1 MPVGQEGV
9 LSTMNELLIW
19 FRGLD
24 PAAQVF
30 WGCALVSSTIFLIQA
45 ILTMIG
51 MDHDMDFDVGDFN
64 ADTMDTGGAVSL
76 FSIRSLVNFFVG
88 FGWTGVSF
96 YDDINS
102 KAVLYLL
109 AICVGG
115 LFSYA
120 TIFLIKK
127 LKKLE
132 HNGAYKI
139 ADCVGKTCDV
149 YLRIP
154 AVGEGRG
161 KVQISLNGSI
171 HEFDAVSTGEAIA
184 TGKRVKV
191 VAVEGTVLKV
201 E

>member
-1 MPVGQEGV
+1 
-9 LSTMNELLIW
+9 MNDLLTW
-19 FRGLD
+19 FQGLE

-30 WGCALVSSTIFLIQA
+30 WGCAIVSSAIFLIQA

-51 MDHDMDFDVGDFN
+51 MDHDMDFEVGDFDG
-64 ADTMDTGGAVSL
+64 DTMDTGGAVSL

-88 FGWTGVSF
+88 FGWAGVSF
-96 YDDINS
+96 YNDISS
-102 KAVLYLL
+102 KAVLYFI
-109 AICVGG
+109 AICVGL

-120 TIFLIKK
+120 TVFLIKK
-127 LKKLE
+127 MKKLE

-139 ADCVGKTCDV
+139 ADCVGKSCDV

-154 AVGEGRG
+154 AAGEGKG

-191 VAVEGTVLKV
+191 IAVEGNVLEV
-201 E
+201 DEE

>member
-1 MPVGQEGV
+1 
-9 LSTMNELLIW
+9 MNDLLTW
-19 FRGLD
+19 FQGLE

-30 WGCALVSSTIFLIQA
+30 WGCAIVSSAIFLIQA

-51 MDHDMDFDVGDFN
+51 MDHDMDFEVGDFDG
-64 ADTMDTGGAVSL
+64 DTMDTGGAVSL

-88 FGWTGVSF
+88 FGWAGVSF
-96 YDDINS
+96 YNDISS
-102 KAVLYLL
+102 KAVLYFI
-109 AICVGG
+109 AICVGL

-120 TIFLIKK
+120 TVFLIRKM
-127 LKKLE
+127 KKLE

-154 AVGEGRG
+154 AAGEGKG
-161 KVQISLNGSI
+161 KVQISLNGGI

-191 VAVEGTVLKV
+191 IAVEGNVLEVAEELKV
-201 E
+201 EN

>member
-1 MPVGQEGV
+1 
-9 LSTMNELLIW
+9 MNDLLIW
-19 FRGLD
+19 FQGLE

-30 WGCALVSSTIFLIQA
+30 WGCAIVSSAIFLIQA

-51 MDHDMDFDVGDFN
+51 MDHDMDFEVGDFDG
-64 ADTMDTGGAVSL
+64 DTMDTGGAVSL

-88 FGWTGVSF
+88 FGWAGVSF
-96 YDDINS
+96 YNDISS
-102 KAVLYLL
+102 KAVLYFI
-109 AICVGG
+109 AICVGL

-120 TIFLIKK
+120 TVFLIKK
-127 LKKLE
+127 MKKLE

-139 ADCVGKTCDV
+139 ADCVGKSCDV

-154 AVGEGRG
+154 AAGEGKG

-171 HEFDAVSTGEAIA
+171 HEFDAVSAGEAIA

-191 VAVEGTVLKV
+191 IAVEGNVLEVDEELKV
-201 E
+201 EN

>member
-1 MPVGQEGV
+1 
-9 LSTMNELLIW
+9 MNDLLTW
-19 FRGLD
+19 FQGLE
-24 PAAQVF
+24 PAAQAF
-30 WGCALVSSTIFLIQA
+30 WGCAIVSSTIFLIQA

-51 MDHDMDFDVGDFN
+51 MDHDMDFEVGDFDG
-64 ADTMDTGGAVSL
+64 DTMDTGGAVSL

-96 YDDINS
+96 YNDISS
-102 KAVLYLL
+102 KALLYFV
-109 AICVGG
+109 AICVGC
-115 LFSYA
+115 LFSFA
-120 TIFLIKK
+120 TVFLIKK
-127 LKKLE
+127 MKKLE

-139 ADCVGKTCDV
+139 ADCVGKSCDV

-154 AVGEGRG
+154 AAGEGRG

-191 VAVEGTVLKV
+191 VAVEGNVLKV
-201 E
+201 AISEETNN

>member
-1 MPVGQEGV
+1 
-9 LSTMNELLIW
+9 MNDLLTW
-19 FRGLD
+19 FQGLE

-30 WGCALVSSTIFLIQA
+30 WGCAIVSSSIFLIQA

-51 MDHDMDFDVGDFN
+51 MDHDMDFDVGDFDG
-64 ADTMDTGGAVSL
+64 DTMDTGGAVSL

-88 FGWTGVSF
+88 FGWAGVSF
-96 YDDINS
+96 YNDISS
-102 KAVLYLL
+102 KAVLYII
-109 AICVGG
+109 AICVGL

-127 LKKLE
+127 MKKLE

-139 ADCVGKTCDV
+139 ADCVGKSCDV

-154 AVGEGRG
+154 AAGEGKG

-191 VAVEGTVLKV
+191 VDLEGNVLKV
-201 E
+201 EEELKIIR

>member
-1 MPVGQEGV
+1 
-9 LSTMNELLIW
+9 MNDLLTW
-19 FRGLD
+19 FQGLE

-30 WGCALVSSTIFLIQA
+30 WGCAIVSSAIFLIQA

-51 MDHDMDFDVGDFN
+51 MDHDMDFEVGDFDG
-64 ADTMDTGGAVSL
+64 DTMDTGGAVSL

-88 FGWTGVSF
+88 FGWAGVSF
-96 YDDINS
+96 YNDISS
-102 KAVLYLL
+102 KAVLYFI
-109 AICVGG
+109 AICVGL

-120 TIFLIKK
+120 TVFLIKK
-127 LKKLE
+127 MKKLE

-139 ADCVGKTCDV
+139 ANCVGKTCDV

-154 AVGEGRG
+154 AAGEGKG

-191 VAVEGTVLKV
+191 IAVEGNVLEVDEELKV
-201 E
+201 EN

>member
-1 MPVGQEGV
+1 
-9 LSTMNELLIW
+9 MNDLLTW
-19 FRGLD
+19 FQGLE

-30 WGCALVSSTIFLIQA
+30 WGCAIVSSAIFLIQA

-51 MDHDMDFDVGDFN
+51 MDHDMDFEVGDFDG
-64 ADTMDTGGAVSL
+64 DTMDTGGAVSL

-88 FGWTGVSF
+88 FGWAGVSF
-96 YDDINS
+96 YNDISS
-102 KAVLYLL
+102 KAVLYFI
-109 AICVGG
+109 AICVGL

-120 TIFLIKK
+120 TVFLIKK
-127 LKKLE
+127 MKKLE

-154 AVGEGRG
+154 AAGEGKG

-191 VAVEGTVLKV
+191 IAVEGNVLEVDEELKV
-201 E
+201 EN

>member
-1 MPVGQEGV
+1 
-9 LSTMNELLIW
+9 MNDLLTW
-19 FRGLD
+19 FQGLE

-30 WGCALVSSTIFLIQA
+30 WGCAIVSSAIFLIQA

-51 MDHDMDFDVGDFN
+51 MDHDMDFEVGDFDG
-64 ADTMDTGGAVSL
+64 DTMDTGGAVSL

-88 FGWTGVSF
+88 FGWAGVSF
-96 YDDINS
+96 YNDISS
-102 KAVLYLL
+102 KAVLYFI
-109 AICVGG
+109 AICVGL

-120 TIFLIKK
+120 TLFLIKK
-127 LKKLE
+127 MKKLE

-154 AVGEGRG
+154 AAGEGKG

-191 VAVEGTVLKV
+191 IAVEGNVLEVAEELKV
-201 E
+201 EN

>member
-1 MPVGQEGV
+1 
-9 LSTMNELLIW
+9 MNDLLTW
-19 FRGLD
+19 FQGLE

-30 WGCALVSSTIFLIQA
+30 WGCAIVSSAIFLIQA

-51 MDHDMDFDVGDFN
+51 MDHDMDFEVGDFDG
-64 ADTMDTGGAVSL
+64 DTMDTGGAVSL

-88 FGWTGVSF
+88 FGWAGVSF
-96 YDDINS
+96 YNDISS
-102 KAVLYLL
+102 KAVLYFI
-109 AICVGG
+109 AICVGL

-120 TIFLIKK
+120 TVFLIKK
-127 LKKLE
+127 MKKLE

-139 ADCVGKTCDV
+139 ADCVGKSCDV

-154 AVGEGRG
+154 AAGEGKG

-191 VAVEGTVLKV
+191 IAVEGNILEVDEELKV
-201 E
+201 EN

>member
-1 MPVGQEGV
+1 
-9 LSTMNELLIW
+9 MNDLLTW
-19 FRGLD
+19 FQGLE

-30 WGCALVSSTIFLIQA
+30 WGCAIVSSAIFLIQA

-51 MDHDMDFDVGDFN
+51 MDHDMDFEVGDFDG
-64 ADTMDTGGAVSL
+64 DTMDTGGAVSL

-88 FGWTGVSF
+88 FGWAGVSF
-96 YDDINS
+96 YNDISS
-102 KAVLYLL
+102 KAVLYFI
-109 AICVGG
+109 AICVGL

-120 TIFLIKK
+120 TVFLIKK
-127 LKKLE
+127 MKKLE

-154 AVGEGRG
+154 AAGEGKG

-191 VAVEGTVLKV
+191 IAVEGNVLEVDEESKV
-201 E
+201 EN

>member
-1 MPVGQEGV
+1 
-9 LSTMNELLIW
+9 MNDLLTW
-19 FRGLD
+19 FQGLE

-30 WGCALVSSTIFLIQA
+30 WGCAIVSSAIFLIQA

-51 MDHDMDFDVGDFN
+51 MDHDMDFEVGDFDG
-64 ADTMDTGGAVSL
+64 DTMDTGGAVSL

-88 FGWTGVSF
+88 FGWAGVSF
-96 YDDINS
+96 YNDISS
-102 KAVLYLL
+102 KAVLYFI
-109 AICVGG
+109 AICVGL

-120 TIFLIKK
+120 TVFLIKK
-127 LKKLE
+127 MKKLE

-154 AVGEGRG
+154 AAGEGKG

-191 VAVEGTVLKV
+191 IAVEGNVLEVAEELKV
-201 E
+201 EN

>member
-1 MPVGQEGV
+1 
-9 LSTMNELLIW
+9 MNDLLTW
-19 FRGLD
+19 FQGLE

-30 WGCALVSSTIFLIQA
+30 WGCAIVSSAIFLIQA

-51 MDHDMDFDVGDFN
+51 MDHDMDFEVGDFDG
-64 ADTMDTGGAVSL
+64 DTMDTGGAVSL

-88 FGWTGVSF
+88 FGWAGVSF
-96 YDDINS
+96 YNDISS
-102 KAVLYLL
+102 KAVLYII
-109 AICVGG
+109 AICVGL

-127 LKKLE
+127 MKKLE

-139 ADCVGKTCDV
+139 ADCVGKSCDV

-154 AVGEGRG
+154 AAGEGKG

-191 VAVEGTVLKV
+191 VDLEGNVLKV
-201 E
+201 EKELKVEN

>member
-1 MPVGQEGV
+1 
-9 LSTMNELLIW
+9 MNDLLTW
-19 FRGLD
+19 FQGLE

-30 WGCALVSSTIFLIQA
+30 WGCAIVSSAIFLIQA

-51 MDHDMDFDVGDFN
+51 MDHDMDFEVGDFDG
-64 ADTMDTGGAVSL
+64 DTMDTGGAVSL

-88 FGWTGVSF
+88 FGWAGVSF
-96 YDDINS
+96 YNDISS
-102 KAVLYLL
+102 KAVLYFI
-109 AICVGG
+109 AICVGL

-120 TIFLIKK
+120 TVFLIKK
-127 LKKLE
+127 MKKLE

-154 AVGEGRG
+154 AAGEGKG

-191 VAVEGTVLKV
+191 MAVEGNVLKV
-201 E
+201 DEELKVEN

>member
-1 MPVGQEGV
+1 
-9 LSTMNELLIW
+9 MNDLLTW
-19 FRGLD
+19 YQGLE

-30 WGCALVSSTIFLIQA
+30 WGCAIVSSTIFLVQA

-51 MDHDMDFDVGDFN
+51 MDHDMDFDVGDFDGN
-64 ADTMDTGGAVSL
+64 TMDTGGAVSL

-88 FGWTGVSF
+88 FGWAGVSF
-96 YDDINS
+96 YNDIS
-102 KAVLYLL
+102 CKALLYFV
-109 AICVGG
+109 AICVGC

-120 TIFLIKK
+120 TVFLIKK
-127 LKKLE
+127 MKKLE

-139 ADCVGKTCDV
+139 ADCVGKSCDV

-154 AVGEGRG
+154 AAGEGKG

-191 VAVEGTVLKV
+191 VAVEGNVLKV

>member
-1 MPVGQEGV
+1 
-9 LSTMNELLIW
+9 MNDLLTW
-19 FRGLD
+19 FQGLE

-30 WGCALVSSTIFLIQA
+30 WGCAIVSSAIFLIQA

-51 MDHDMDFDVGDFN
+51 MDHDMDFEVGDFDG
-64 ADTMDTGGAVSL
+64 DTMDTGGAVSL

-88 FGWTGVSF
+88 FGWAGVSF
-96 YDDINS
+96 YNDVSS
-102 KAVLYLL
+102 KAVLYFI
-109 AICVGG
+109 AICVGL

-120 TIFLIKK
+120 TVFLIKK
-127 LKKLE
+127 MKKLE

-154 AVGEGRG
+154 AAGEGKG

-191 VAVEGTVLKV
+191 IAVEGNVLEVDEELKV
-201 E
+201 EN

>member
-1 MPVGQEGV
+1 
-9 LSTMNELLIW
+9 MNDLLTW
-19 FRGLD
+19 FQGLE

-30 WGCALVSSTIFLIQA
+30 WGCAIVSSTIFLVQA

-51 MDHDMDFDVGDFN
+51 MDHDMDFDVGDFDGN
-64 ADTMDTGGAVSL
+64 TMDTGGAVSL

-88 FGWTGVSF
+88 FGWAGVSF
-96 YDDINS
+96 YNDISS
-102 KAVLYLL
+102 KALLYIV
-109 AICVGG
+109 AICVGC

-120 TIFLIKK
+120 TVFLIRKM
-127 LKKLE
+127 KKLE

-139 ADCVGKTCDV
+139 ADCVGKSCDV

-154 AVGEGRG
+154 AAGEGRG

-191 VAVEGTVLKV
+191 VAVEGNVLKV

>member
-1 MPVGQEGV
+1 
-9 LSTMNELLIW
+9 
-19 FRGLD
+19 
-24 PAAQVF
+24 
-30 WGCALVSSTIFLIQA
+30 
-45 ILTMIG
+45 MIG

>member
-1 MPVGQEGV
+1 
-9 LSTMNELLIW
+9 MNDLLTW
-19 FRGLD
+19 FQGLE

-30 WGCALVSSTIFLIQA
+30 WGCAIVSSTIFLVQA

-51 MDHDMDFDVGDFN
+51 MDHDMDFEVGDFDG
-64 ADTMDTGGAVSL
+64 DTMDTGGAVSL

-88 FGWTGVSF
+88 FGWAGVSF
-96 YDDINS
+96 YNDISS
-102 KAVLYLL
+102 KALLYIV
-109 AICVGG
+109 AICVGC

-120 TIFLIKK
+120 TVFLIRKM
-127 LKKLE
+127 KKLE

-139 ADCVGKTCDV
+139 ADCVGKSCDV

-154 AVGEGRG
+154 AAGEGRG

-191 VAVEGTVLKV
+191 VAVEGNVLKV
-201 E
+201 AISEETNN

>member
-1 MPVGQEGV
+1 
-9 LSTMNELLIW
+9 MNDLLTW
-19 FRGLD
+19 FQGLE

-30 WGCALVSSTIFLIQA
+30 WGCAIVSSAIFLIQA

-51 MDHDMDFDVGDFN
+51 MDHDMDFEVGDFDG
-64 ADTMDTGGAVSL
+64 DTMDTGGAVSL

-88 FGWTGVSF
+88 FGWAGVSF
-96 YDDINS
+96 YNDISS
-102 KAVLYLL
+102 KAVLYFI
-109 AICVGG
+109 AICVGC

-127 LKKLE
+127 MKKLE

-139 ADCVGKTCDV
+139 ADCVGKSCDV

-154 AVGEGRG
+154 AAGEGKG

-191 VAVEGTVLKV
+191 IAVEGNVLEVDEELKV
-201 E
+201 EN

>member
-1 MPVGQEGV
+1 
-9 LSTMNELLIW
+9 MNDLLTW
-19 FRGLD
+19 FQGLE

-30 WGCALVSSTIFLIQA
+30 WGCAIVSSAIFLIQA

-51 MDHDMDFDVGDFN
+51 MDHDMDFEVGDFDG
-64 ADTMDTGGAVSL
+64 DTMDTGGAVSL

-88 FGWTGVSF
+88 FGWAGVSF
-96 YDDINS
+96 YNDISS
-102 KAVLYLL
+102 KAVLYFI
-109 AICVGG
+109 AICVGL

-120 TIFLIKK
+120 TVFLIKK
-127 LKKLE
+127 MKKLE

-154 AVGEGRG
+154 AAGEGKG

-191 VAVEGTVLKV
+191 IAVEGNVLEV
-201 E
+201 EINEPVD

>member
-1 MPVGQEGV
+1 
-9 LSTMNELLIW
+9 MNDLLTW
-19 FRGLD
+19 FQGLE

-30 WGCALVSSTIFLIQA
+30 WGCAIVSSAIFLIQA

-51 MDHDMDFDVGDFN
+51 MDHDMDFEVGDFDG
-64 ADTMDTGGAVSL
+64 DTMDTGGAVSL

-88 FGWTGVSF
+88 FGWAGVSF
-96 YDDINS
+96 YNDISS
-102 KAVLYLL
+102 KAVLYFI
-109 AICVGG
+109 AICVGL

-120 TIFLIKK
+120 TVFLIKK
-127 LKKLE
+127 MKKLE

-154 AVGEGRG
+154 AAGEGKG

-171 HEFDAVSTGEAIA
+171 HEFDAVSAGEAIA

-191 VAVEGTVLKV
+191 IAVEGNVLEVDEELKV
-201 E
+201 EN